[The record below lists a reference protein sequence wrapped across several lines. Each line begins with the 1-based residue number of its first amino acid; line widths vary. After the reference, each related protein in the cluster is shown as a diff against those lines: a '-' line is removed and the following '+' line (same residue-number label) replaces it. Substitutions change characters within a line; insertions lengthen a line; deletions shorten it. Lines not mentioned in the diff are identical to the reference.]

1 MKILKQFL
9 AAYFTLLLLFTCI
22 IISVHFIPRSSI
34 SENVIKS
41 VETIQEEGLYKKIL
55 NFKLFQLDNYTD
67 AIMLNESVSG
77 DSNKPVE
84 SAMMNYWN
92 KSVNFLDLA
101 YDTENFAKGKHE
113 DLKTEMYG
121 RYWHGYLITLKPL
134 LVFFD
139 YSGIRIINYFV
150 LFVLFLWCLY
160 ETGKNLGYKIMIFL
174 GISFFS
180 INFFIVPLSLQFSS
194 VFYIALISIILLL
207 RNSGKFLHRISIYV
221 FFFAIG
227 AITSFFDL
235 LTAPIITLSV
245 PATIYLLKD
254 ENNNTLKKLILI
266 SISWGL
272 GYALLWASK
281 WGIGML
287 LTENDFMTAVK
298 AQIGER
304 TNKSYYK
311 KMEMTLPN
319 IIYFMFFYL
328 RKLNLI
334 YMFWLTVSIA
344 ITMLLSYI
352 YLIKS
357 RTALLHNITFL
368 LIILM
373 FPAWFFLMKYHT
385 IQHGWFTW
393 RSIIGIVFGALV
405 FVDRTIDW
413 SKIKGIGKL

>member
-1 MKILKQFL
+1 MKILKQFI
-9 AAYFTLLLLFTCI
+9 AAYFTLLLLFTCL

-41 VETIQEEGLYKKIL
+41 VKTIQEEGLYKKIL

-77 DSNKPVE
+77 DSTKPVE

-101 YDTENFAKGKHE
+101 HDTESFTKGDSKN
-113 DLKTEMYG
+113 LKTEMYG

-139 YSGIRIINYFV
+139 YSGIRIINYFILLV
-150 LFVLFLWCLY
+150 LFFWCLY
-160 ETGKNLGYKIMIFL
+160 ETGKYLGYKIMIFL
-174 GISFFS
+174 GISFLS
-180 INFFIVPLSLQFSS
+180 INFFIVPLSMQFSS

-207 RNSGKFLHRISIYV
+207 RNSGKFLEKISIYV

-227 AITSFFDL
+227 AVTSFLDL

-245 PATIYLLKD
+245 PITIYFLID
-254 ENNNTLKKLILI
+254 EKNNTLKNLILI

-287 LTENDFMTAVK
+287 LTDANFMTSVK
-298 AQIGER
+298 QQFGER
-304 TNKSYYK
+304 TNKSFYK
-311 KMEMTLPN
+311 TKELTIPN
-319 IIYFMFFYL
+319 IIYFLFYYL
-328 RKLNLI
+328 HKFNLI
-334 YMFWLTVSIA
+334 YVFWSL
-344 ITMLLSYI
+344 ITLAFTAFLSYF
-352 YLIKS
+352 YLLKS
-357 RTALLHNITFL
+357 KTILFKNFTFL
-368 LIILM
+368 LIIFM
-373 FPAWFFLMKYHT
+373 FPAWAIMMKYHT

-393 RSIIGIVFGALV
+393 RSIIGIVFGVLV
-405 FVDRTIDW
+405 FIDKTIDW
-413 SKIKGIGKL
+413 SKIKGLIKL